1 MDTTQWHHGAKVALF
16 LGDQLVS
23 ILRDDLPDIHY
34 PNLWDLPGG
43 GREGDETTFETLA
56 RELEEELG
64 LVLPQSAVLW
74 ESMFQSLTEPE
85 KWNAFFVAQ
94 MAPETVDDI
103 VFGDE
108 GQRWALFDMDAFVA
122 LRNRVPSYDVRLK
135 KWVAETGGLP
145 A

>member
-1 MDTTQWHHGAKVALF
+1 MDTTQPHHGAKVALF

-23 ILRDDLPDIHY
+23 ILRDDLPHISY

-43 GREGDETTFETLA
+43 GREGDETTFETLS

-64 LVLPQSAVLW
+64 LVLPHAAVLW
-74 ESMFQSLTEPE
+74 ENSFQSLTAPE

-94 MAPETVDDI
+94 MPADTVNDI

-108 GQRWALFDMDAFVA
+108 GQRWALFEMDAFIA
-122 LRNRVPSYDVRLK
+122 LPDRVPSYDVRLA
-135 KWVAETGGLP
+135 KWVAETGGLNL
-145 A
+145 

>member
-1 MDTTQWHHGAKVALF
+1 MDTTGPHSGAKVVLF

-23 ILRDDLPDIHY
+23 ILRDDFPHIHY

-43 GREGDETTFETLA
+43 GREGDESPFETLA
-56 RELEEELG
+56 REVHEELG
-64 LVLPQSAVLW
+64 LILPPEAVLW
-74 ESMFQSLTEPE
+74 ESAFTSLTQPE

-94 MAPETVDDI
+94 MPTSTVDDI

-108 GQRWALFDMDAFVA
+108 GQRWDLVDMDAFIA
-122 LRNRVPSYDVRLK
+122 LPNRVPSYEVRLA

-145 A
+145 T